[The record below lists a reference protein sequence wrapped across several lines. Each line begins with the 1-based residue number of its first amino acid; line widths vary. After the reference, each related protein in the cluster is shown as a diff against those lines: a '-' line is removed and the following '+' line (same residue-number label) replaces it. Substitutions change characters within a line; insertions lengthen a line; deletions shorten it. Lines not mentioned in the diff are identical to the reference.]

1 MIRTVLTAAAL
12 CASCSALAQ
21 VAPTYNPA
29 AGAGG
34 QVDTTVNGP
43 NSGVPTS
50 STPANPAT
58 PAAPAQISSVVD
70 SEFPVYDADK
80 SGVLS
85 KAEFT
90 KWISALK
97 TEELKASGKTMTQA
111 QIGAWAGSA
120 FASADADKS
129 ANVTKG
135 ELTAYLGG

>member
-43 NSGVPTS
+43 NSGVPS
-50 STPANPAT
+50 SST
-58 PAAPAQISSVVD
+58 PAAPAAPTQISSVVD